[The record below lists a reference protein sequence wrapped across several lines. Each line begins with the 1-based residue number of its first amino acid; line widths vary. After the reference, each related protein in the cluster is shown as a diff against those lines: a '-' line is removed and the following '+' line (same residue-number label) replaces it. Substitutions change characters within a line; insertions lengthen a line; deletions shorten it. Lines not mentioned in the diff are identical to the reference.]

1 MNAIAKEYKEKTG
14 GDLIPLYMVMGNSI
28 FAEKFGQS
36 TIALYSYCIE
46 HNKTWE
52 EVLEWE
58 EIPGV
63 EYLTNKTKKR
73 KQKSRGF
80 RGIFIVF
87 C

>member
-46 HNKTWE
+46 HGKTWE
-52 EVLEWE
+52 EVLEWYP
-58 EIPGV
+58 IAGV
-63 EYLTNKTKKR
+63 EY
-73 KQKSRGF
+73 
-80 RGIFIVF
+80 
-87 C
+87 

>member
-1 MNAIAKEYKEKTG
+1 MNGIEKEYKEKTG

-28 FAEKFGQS
+28 FSEKFQQS
-36 TIALYSYCIE
+36 PELVYIYCIE

-63 EYLTNKTKKR
+63 EY
-73 KQKSRGF
+73 
-80 RGIFIVF
+80 
-87 C
+87 

>member
-1 MNAIAKEYKEKTG
+1 MNGIEKEYKEITG

-28 FAEKFGQS
+28 FSEKFQQS
-36 TIALYSYCIE
+36 PELVYIYCIE

-63 EYLTNKTKKR
+63 EY
-73 KQKSRGF
+73 
-80 RGIFIVF
+80 
-87 C
+87 

>member
-52 EVLEWE
+52 EVLEWYP
-58 EIPGV
+58 IAGV
-63 EYLTNKTKKR
+63 EY
-73 KQKSRGF
+73 
-80 RGIFIVF
+80 
-87 C
+87 

>member
-1 MNAIAKEYKEKTG
+1 MNGIEKEYKEKTG

-52 EVLEWE
+52 EVLE
-58 EIPGV
+58 
-63 EYLTNKTKKR
+63 
-73 KQKSRGF
+73 
-80 RGIFIVF
+80 
-87 C
+87 

>member
-36 TIALYSYCIE
+36 TIALYYYCIE

-58 EIPGV
+58 EIPSV
-63 EYLTNKTKKR
+63 EY
-73 KQKSRGF
+73 
-80 RGIFIVF
+80 
-87 C
+87 

>member
-1 MNAIAKEYKEKTG
+1 MNGIEKEYKEKTG

-28 FAEKFGQS
+28 FAEKFEQS

-63 EYLTNKTKKR
+63 EY
-73 KQKSRGF
+73 
-80 RGIFIVF
+80 
-87 C
+87 

>member
-1 MNAIAKEYKEKTG
+1 MNGIEKEYKEKTG

-28 FAEKFGQS
+28 FAEKFQQS
-36 TIALYSYCIE
+36 SELVYIYCVE

-63 EYLTNKTKKR
+63 EY
-73 KQKSRGF
+73 
-80 RGIFIVF
+80 
-87 C
+87 